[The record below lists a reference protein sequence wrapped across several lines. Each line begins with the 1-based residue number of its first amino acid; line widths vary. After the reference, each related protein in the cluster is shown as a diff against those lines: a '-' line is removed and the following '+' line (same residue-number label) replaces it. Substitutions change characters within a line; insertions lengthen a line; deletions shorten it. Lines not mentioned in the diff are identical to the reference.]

1 METSLPFEHFI
12 TNIQD
17 PRSYRNQKHPF
28 RTLIGVSFL
37 GILCGLDSF
46 YAIAEYA
53 ELNSEELAEYF
64 DFPHGIPSHDTF
76 ARVWE
81 NLDHNQ
87 FRESFD
93 IFLDFLKEAADH
105 ETKIINIDGKT
116 IRNSGNEEHG
126 PLHMVSAWCSAN
138 SLVLAQEK
146 VNGKSNEITAIPLLL
161 KQLSLADKIITIDAM
176 GAQRDICNQI
186 TDEEGDYVVAL
197 KGNQPTLQQDVMVY
211 VEGTLLKNE
220 NAESHIDIDKG
231 HGRIETRQA
240 WVINAGEW
248 LQARHNWPG
257 LKSVIV
263 IRSTIERKCKKEGYK
278 KTEEIRVYLS
288 SLILKPKEAGYIVR
302 NHWAIE
308 NTLHWRLDCSFNE
321 DKSCIT
327 NENAVENMHTL
338 RAWALNALSQ
348 IRSEKE
354 TTKGMLRK
362 NLISFRRL
370 ILNVKKIFM
379 R

>member
-1 METSLPFEHFI
+1 METSLSFEHFI

-93 IFLDFLKEAADH
+93 IFLDFLREAAEH

-176 GAQRDICNQI
+176 GAQR
-186 TDEEGDYVVAL
+186 
-197 KGNQPTLQQDVMVY
+197 
-211 VEGTLLKNE
+211 
-220 NAESHIDIDKG
+220 
-231 HGRIETRQA
+231 
-240 WVINAGEW
+240 
-248 LQARHNWPG
+248 
-257 LKSVIV
+257 
-263 IRSTIERKCKKEGYK
+263 
-278 KTEEIRVYLS
+278 EI
-288 SLILKPKEAGYIVR
+288 SL
-302 NHWAIE
+302 
-308 NTLHWRLDCSFNE
+308 
-321 DKSCIT
+321 
-327 NENAVENMHTL
+327 
-338 RAWALNALSQ
+338 
-348 IRSEKE
+348 
-354 TTKGMLRK
+354 
-362 NLISFRRL
+362 
-370 ILNVKKIFM
+370 
-379 R
+379 